1 MQTLKLNMIII
12 IVVRNY
18 SQISKKNIK
27 CRAGTEPPKS
37 TSRVV
42 LITAVS
48 DILQILQEDQKT
60 SPFR

>member
-1 MQTLKLNMIII
+1 ME
-12 IVVRNY
+12 V
-18 SQISKKNIK
+18 KKTTHPN
-27 CRAGTEPPKS
+27 T
-37 TSRVV
+37 RVV